1 MVKASQGLR
10 HRTRK
15 LMRKSIRERGR
26 VPPLSKILIN
36 YRIGDSVYIKV
47 DPSVHKGMPHRRYIG
62 KVGKV
67 VGFRGKALE
76 VEVEIGSKTKKLFLL
91 PEHVEPA
98 FPIEERVKDVLEKL
112 NSIAKARKEQ
122 RKIFLSLV
130 KASK

>member
-10 HRTRK
+10 HKTRK

-36 YRIGDSVYIKV
+36 YKIGDSVYIKV
-47 DPSVHKGMPHRRYIG
+47 DPSIHKGMPHRRYIG
-62 KVGKV
+62 KVGKI

-76 VEVEIGSKTKKLFLL
+76 VEVEVGSKIKKLFLL

-98 FPIEERVKDVLEKL
+98 FSIQERIKEVLDKL
-112 NSIAKARKEQ
+112 NSIAKIRQTQ

-130 KASK
+130 KTSK

>member
-1 MVKASQGLR
+1 MVKAPQGLR

-15 LMRKSIRERGR
+15 LMRKSVRERGR

-36 YRIGDSVYIKV
+36 YKIGDSVYIKV
-47 DPSVHKGMPHRRYIG
+47 DPSIHKGMPHRMYIG
-62 KVGKV
+62 KVGKI

-76 VEVEIGSKTKKLFLL
+76 VEVKVGSKIKKLFLL

-98 FPIEERVKDVLEKL
+98 FPIQERIKEVLDKL
-112 NSIAKARKEQ
+112 NSIAKIRQTQ

-130 KASK
+130 KTSK

>member
-1 MVKASQGLR
+1 MVKAPQGLR

-15 LMRKSIRERGR
+15 LMRKSVRERGR

-47 DPSVHKGMPHRRYIG
+47 DPAIHKGMPHRRYIG
-62 KVGKV
+62 RVGKV
-67 VGFRGKALE
+67 VGFRGRALE
-76 VEVEIGSKTKKLFLL
+76 VEVKVGSKIKKLFIL

-98 FPIEERVKDVLEKL
+98 FPIQERIKEVLDKL
-112 NSIAKARKEQ
+112 NSIAKIRQMQ

-130 KASK
+130 KTSQ